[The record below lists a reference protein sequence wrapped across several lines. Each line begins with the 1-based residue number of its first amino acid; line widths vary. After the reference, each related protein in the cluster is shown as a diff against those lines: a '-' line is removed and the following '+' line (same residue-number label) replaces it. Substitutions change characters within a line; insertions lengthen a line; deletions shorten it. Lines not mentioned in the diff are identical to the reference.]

1 MNDSEDFTKV
11 IIAKLKEDLPGF
23 RQRVSVQFDAD
34 NMDTQQVLLQPG
46 SGKTW
51 YLSKIRVWTDEKPID
66 SGSEGS
72 KVDVV
77 LTITG
82 AAGDIAELDQS
93 EVIQDNY
100 HTCSISINCITKY
113 GQRLKVKQGD
123 NTVQLNGTKTGTTTP
138 TMYLEVEGVE
148 E

>member
-23 RQRVSVQFDAD
+23 RQRDDVQFTSDD
-34 NMDTQQVLLQPG
+34 PDLKDITLQPAT
-46 SGKTW
+46 GKTW
-51 YLSKIRVWTDEKPID
+51 YLSKIKVWTDEKPTD
-66 SGSEGS
+66 NTNEGS
-72 KVDVV
+72 KVGAV
-77 LTITG
+77 LSILG
-82 AAGDIAELDQS
+82 AAGDIATVVQS

-100 HTCSISINCITKY
+100 HTCSISIDCIAKY
-113 GQRLKVKQGD
+113 GQRLKV
-123 NTVQLNGTKTGTTTP
+123 VRGTNSIYVDGVKTGTTTP